1 MSYELDA
8 DCDLPPHL
16 IGLFLR
22 SAPNQLQQLLALCTA
37 RDTEGAR
44 AQAHKLKGSLY
55 AAGASRL
62 AERMEALRGAL
73 AAADWRAC
81 EALLVPI
88 REDFAS
94 LLKQLAARS
103 STGEP

>member
-16 IGLFLR
+16 IDLFLR
-22 SAPNQLQQLLALCTA
+22 SAPNQLQQLLALCAA
-37 RDTEGAR
+37 RDGQGAR

-62 AERMEALRGAL
+62 AERIEALRGAL

-81 EALLVPI
+81 ETLLVPI
-88 REDFAS
+88 RDDFAA
-94 LLKQLAARS
+94 LLKQLTAS
-103 STGEP
+103 SRTSEP